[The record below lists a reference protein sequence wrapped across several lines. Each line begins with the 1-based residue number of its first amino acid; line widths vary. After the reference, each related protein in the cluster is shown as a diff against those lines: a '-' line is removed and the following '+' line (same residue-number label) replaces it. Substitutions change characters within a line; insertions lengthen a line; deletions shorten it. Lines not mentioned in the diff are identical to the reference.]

1 MPPQLAVQVSLAL
14 DQCETQY
21 GTAVSAGFWSSQTF
35 GGRGFGC
42 LLAVLPS
49 PLSQA
54 FGLTQFYSRLE
65 GAPMWGPQR
74 RSAHMCVLPRGNPLT
89 CSWWWRWQA
98 HIAPS
103 LWLLL
108 AVHAPI
114 ISSSTLA
121 EPDRSIAKTHSQR
134 RAKAARPASFQYAES
149 HWVTWCKGRWDI
161 KTKNVFFTVSK
172 VWRAEMYYVRSNLL
186 TTDVNRAGLREKN
199 LDQSIMDVFSAMS
212 HQRHVEL
219 SANKCWTVRL

>member
-1 MPPQLAVQVSLAL
+1 MRHSTVLAL
-14 DQCETQY
+14 
-21 GTAVSAGFWSSQTF
+21 VP
-35 GGRGFGC
+35 GFG
-42 LLAVLPS
+42 AVKHLVAAAVDVCWQCCPL

-134 RAKAARPASFQYAES
+134 RAKAARPASFQYAAS
-149 HWVTWCKGRWDI
+149 HCVTWYKGRWDI
-161 KTKNVFFTVSK
+161 NTKMSSLQFQK
-172 VWRAEMYYVRSNLL
+172 LWKAEMYYVWSNLL
-186 TTDVNRAGLREKN
+186 TTDVNRAGVREKN